1 MGEISDAGI
10 QVNDE
15 FIVNVDEEMK
25 RWDRKSIYKRPAC
38 VTNLNENAYK
48 PQVVSFGPY
57 HYNDDKL
64 KSMEEHKRRALAHFL
79 ERSKKPLPSYIS
91 SLREIVQDVKDAY
104 DPLPP
109 EWNEKT
115 DEFLELMIWDGC
127 FMLEIL
133 RTSILSMRDYAR
145 NDPIFSNHGRVY
157 IMPYIQRDMLMLE
170 NQIPLSVLEKLL
182 KVENEESP
190 QKNKDFISRLILQF
204 YHLDTNIKPEGKS
217 LHVLDVFRKSML
229 QGADPSSKPKILN
242 QLLSSCFGMQQPLRK
257 PPPEAYPSS
266 KSKILNQLSSCFGTK
281 QPGLDSKDEIVRS
294 ATELNEAG
302 IKIEKSTTKCLKD
315 ITFDR
320 GILKLPPI
328 VVDDVT
334 GTTFLNLIAFERFH
348 VGAGNEVTAYVFF
361 MDSIINDSE
370 DVKLLHSGG
379 IIQNALGSDKA
390 VADLFNS
397 LLKDGTLDPDS
408 SLNKVH
414 NMVTSYC
421 KNPWPRWR
429 ANLSQTYF
437 TNPWAFISFIAAI
450 FLFALTTTQ
459 TGYSISD
466 YYRG

>member
-1 MGEISDAGI
+1 MGESSEDSI
-10 QVNDE
+10 QVNDK
-15 FIVNVDEEMK
+15 FIVNFDKEME
-25 RWDRKSIYKRPAC
+25 RWGRKSIYKLPAC
-38 VTNLNENAYK
+38 VTKLHPDAYK

-57 HYNDDKL
+57 HYNDGDL
-64 KSMEEHKRRALAHFL
+64 KPMEEHKRRALDHFL
-79 ERSKKPLPSYIS
+79 ERSGKPLPSYIN
-91 SLREIVQDVKDAY
+91 SLSEIALDVKDAY
-104 DPLPP
+104 DPLPL
-109 EWNEKT
+109 EWHQKETT
-115 DEFLELMIWDGC
+115 DEFLELMVRDGC

-145 NDPIFSNHGRVY
+145 NDPIFSDHGRLY
-157 IMPYIQRDMLMLE
+157 IMPYIKRDLLMME

-182 KVENEESP
+182 TVENEESP
-190 QKNKDFISRLILQF
+190 QKNMNFINWLILQF
-204 YHLDTNIKPEGKS
+204 YLPDTNNINPDGES
-217 LHVLDVFRKSML
+217 LHVLDVFRKRML
-229 QGADPSSKPKILN
+229 HGADPSSKAKKADPSSIPKILN
-242 QLLSSCFGMQQPLRK
+242 QLLSSCFGTRR
-257 PPPEAYPSS
+257 
-266 KSKILNQLSSCFGTK
+266 
-281 QPGLDSKDEIVRS
+281 DSNDEIVRS
-294 ATELNEAG
+294 ATELREAG
-302 IKIEKSTTKCLKD
+302 IKITKSATKCLKD

-334 GTTFLNLIAFERFH
+334 GTMFLNLIAFERFH

-379 IIQNALGSDKA
+379 IIQNALGSDIA

-408 SLNKVH
+408 SLSTVH

-450 FLFALTTTQ
+450 FLFALTITQ

-466 YYRG
+466 YYRR